1 MAHVTYGFDLDL
13 LGEVGPPPL
22 PSLASYWRALPW
34 SLHDFPNAAAFFLL
48 MRDPLDSLRLGSCG
62 RVRFACATDLQGTL
76 AVHLSFCLSL
86 DLNDFICAVVPCCY

>member
-34 SLHDFPNAAAFFLL
+34 SLHDFPNAAAFF
-48 MRDPLDSLRLGSCG
+48 
-62 RVRFACATDLQGTL
+62 
-76 AVHLSFCLSL
+76 
-86 DLNDFICAVVPCCY
+86 

>member
-34 SLHDFPNAAAFFLL
+34 SLHDFPNAAAFFL
-48 MRDPLDSLRLGSCG
+48 DSCVGPCSLGFSPIMKLRSRWVCLRYRSS
-62 RVRFACATDLQGTL
+62 RYARYTSKL
-76 AVHLSFCLSL
+76 LSFLR
-86 DLNDFICAVVPCCY
+86 FK

>member
-34 SLHDFPNAAAFFLL
+34 SLHDFPNAATFFLIDA
-48 MRDPLDSLRLGSCG
+48 RSLGFSSIRKLRSRWVCL
-62 RVRFACATDLQGTL
+62 RYRSSRYARSTSKL
-76 AVHLSFCLSL
+76 LSFLR
-86 DLNDFICAVVPCCY
+86 FK

>member
-34 SLHDFPNAAAFFLL
+34 SLHDFPNAATFFS
-48 MRDPLDSLRLGSCG
+48 D
-62 RVRFACATDLQGTL
+62 
-76 AVHLSFCLSL
+76 
-86 DLNDFICAVVPCCY
+86 